1 MADNT
6 IARQASP
13 RYSLGR
19 NRGLRKSWG
28 VDVARDRHVVAA
40 VVLGI
45 LVPGLGQAYAGYPW
59 RAFLWFVGAVGLG
72 TLTVHALLTNQRPP
86 LNLALPMTALLAY
99 YLVEIVDAG
108 RLTHRQRST
117 PSAHPWW
124 IWIVVVALFLF
135 IVQPAVASIF
145 RRSGQG
151 FVFESDSMA
160 PTLLNHDYVMAN
172 KTVTRRERGEVIV
185 FEPPAGSTRPRS
197 IARVIGLP
205 GDRVAVHDGRA
216 IVNNVPLV
224 EPYIEVPRARGY
236 RFGPVSVPN
245 GTLFVLGDNRGAAR
259 DSRYWGFL
267 PIGDVV
273 GRVNLV
279 YFSQEPI
286 TGAIRWDRIGQPV
299 R

>member
-1 MADNT
+1 
-6 IARQASP
+6 
-13 RYSLGR
+13 
-19 NRGLRKSWG
+19 
-28 VDVARDRHVVAA
+28 VAA

-59 RAFLWFVGAVGLG
+59 RALLWFVGAVGFG
-72 TLTVHALLTNQRPP
+72 TLTVQALLTNQRPP
-86 LNLALPMTALLAY
+86 FNLALPMTGLLAY
-99 YLVEIVDAG
+99 YIVEIVDAA

-117 PSAHPWW
+117 PSPHPWW
-124 IWIVVVALFLF
+124 LWIAVVALFLF
-135 IVQPAVASIF
+135 VVQPAATSVF

-160 PTLLNHDYVMAN
+160 PTLLDHDYVMAN
-172 KTVTRRERGEVIV
+172 KTITERQRGEVIV

-216 IVNNVPLV
+216 IVNDVKLV
-224 EPYIEVPRARGY
+224 EPYIAAPRARGY
-236 RFGPVSVPN
+236 RFGPVTVPG
-245 GTLFVLGDNRGAAR
+245 GTLFVLGDNRGDAR

-267 PIGDVV
+267 PIEDVV

-279 YFSQEPI
+279 YFSQEPH
-286 TGAIRWDRIGQPV
+286 TGAVRWERIGQPI